1 MSDYKRLKHLTGA
14 SNVAHWWRIHLPMH
28 KMWVQFWF
36 GKIPWRRKR
45 HPTPVLFPGK
55 SHRQRIW
62 YIVHG
67 VPKEWDM
74 TLETKQQQGCSSSW
88 GSSGSVQAAL
98 SSHWLMKRMKETK
111 QRKRRCVFLSSC
123 LRSFFE
129 KCLVTE
135 RLLFT
140 VSHWSSKCINISVN
154 DKDH

>member
-1 MSDYKRLKHLTGA
+1 
-14 SNVAHWWRIHLPMH
+14 
-28 KMWVQFWF
+28 MWLIGEESTCQCTRCGFSSWF

-55 SHRQRIW
+55 SHRQRNLAGYSPW
-62 YIVHG
+62 S
-67 VPKEWDM
+67 PKRVGHD
-74 TLETKQQQGCSSSW
+74 LETKQQQGCSSSW

-123 LRSFFE
+123 LRSFFGE
-129 KCLVTE
+129 VFGDWTP
-135 RLLFT
+135 LFT